1 MNSRYNWASLLML
14 MLLGAIIFAYLGE
27 LLIVYIPL
35 LNRWG
40 AGAMIGI
47 PAVSINL
54 AVVKLSFAFQFKLN
68 LFTVLGLL
76 AGLLFYRRL

>member
-1 MNSRYNWASLLML
+1 MKSRYNWASLLLL

-27 LLIVYIPL
+27 LLIVYIPML
-35 LNRWG
+35 SRWG
-40 AGAMIGI
+40 AGSMVGI

-68 LFTVLGLL
+68 LFTVLGLI
-76 AGLLFYRRL
+76 AGLLLYRKL